1 MRKACLACILALAAL
16 AAWSQPKVA
25 VLDTQVPQSIDQSV
39 VIPTT
44 EKIIERLVV
53 SGRYTVLDRAN
64 IESVL
69 KEREFQLSGMVS
81 DQDVVTAGKYLG
93 ADFVVV
99 AKVQKVSDTYFI
111 TAKMIAIKTGV
122 IANQTSAQG
131 EGKLSTLIS
140 LAEQVGD
147 VLSGGAVLAQ
157 SAVGGQKDISKPEG
171 EAAAPKSAP
180 KAEKAPRSAPASPSG
195 STSVL
200 VGIDALPTTWE
211 ESYSDIYDGTFTVKF
226 DYLALSVGLDLRYL
240 EVGASFGTRTNG
252 TRNTVY
258 GGVSSGDSDITDEE
272 SYIGLSVYGKLP
284 ISFGRFSVFPM
295 LGAEYLLTTSLAA
308 ADGTDFLDNLNALG
322 ESLYL
327 GRLFV
332 EAGLGLDFNLG
343 SKIFARGIA
352 LYGMK
357 IPSSYDDAYISE
369 QEALGYVN
377 ESVSVSLLKFNFS
390 VGFRF

>member
-1 MRKACLACILALAAL
+1 MRKACLACLLALAAF
-16 AAWSQPKVA
+16 AAWSQPKIA

-99 AKVQKVSDTYFI
+99 AKVQKVSETYFI

-131 EGKLSTLIS
+131 EGKLSTLIT

-171 EAAAPKSAP
+171 EAAKPAP

-195 STSVL
+195 SMSVL
-200 VGIDALPTTWE
+200 IGIDVLPTTWE

-226 DYLALSVGLDLRYL
+226 NYLALSVGLDLRYL
-240 EVGASFGTRTNG
+240 EVGASFGTRTSG
-252 TRNTVY
+252 TRNSVY

-272 SYIGLSVYGKLP
+272 SYIGLSAYAKLP
-284 ISFGRFSVFPM
+284 ISLGSSSVFPM
-295 LGAEYLLTTSLAA
+295 LGAEYLLTTRLATA
-308 ADGTDFLDNLNALG
+308 GGTDFLDSLNAFG

-327 GRLFV
+327 GRLFI
-332 EAGLGLDFNLG
+332 EAGLGLDFSLG
-343 SKIFARGIA
+343 SKFFVRGIA
-352 LYGMK
+352 LYGIK
-357 IPSSYDDAYISE
+357 IPSSYDAAYISE
-369 QEALGYVN
+369 QEILGYSN
-377 ESVSVSLLKFNFS
+377 ESVSTSLFKLDFS
-390 VGFRF
+390 VGFRL